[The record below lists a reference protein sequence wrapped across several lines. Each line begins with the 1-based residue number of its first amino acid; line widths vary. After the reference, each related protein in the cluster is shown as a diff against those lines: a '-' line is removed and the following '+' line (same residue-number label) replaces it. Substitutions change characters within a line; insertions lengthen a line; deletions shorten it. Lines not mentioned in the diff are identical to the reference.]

1 MEEKELNEIV
11 IVEQL
16 PIIKEK
22 LQIISDEIDKE
33 VEYALSLPC
42 NEETIKEVKDARAKL
57 NKIKTSLEDKRKQV
71 KNAVMNPYNEFE
83 IVYNELVKEKLTKA
97 DQTLKES
104 VDAIEELKKMEK
116 ENELRSFVEE
126 HCKANNIHIDF
137 DAIGLNITLSASMKS
152 LKEQAKEFIE
162 KVANDL
168 KLIELEEYSSEI
180 LYEYNKCFDYVSAK
194 TIVLE
199 RHKQLEKI
207 QKQQEQ
213 KQNIEQQENQIVKNV
228 EEAIE
233 IIAPVE
239 VEEEL
244 QTYQFEVKAT
254 KEQIKKIIELMKEL
268 GVEYK

>member
-42 NEETIKEVKDARAKL
+42 NEETVKEVKNARAKL
-57 NKIKTSLEDKRKQV
+57 NKIKTSLEEKRKEV

-83 IVYNELVKEKLTKA
+83 YIYNELIKDKLAKA

-104 VDAIEELKKMEK
+104 VDAIEELKKMDK
-116 ENELRSFVEE
+116 ENELRAFVEE
-126 HCKANNIHIDF
+126 HCKANGIHIDF
-137 DAIGLNITLSASMKS
+137 EKIGLNITLSASMSS
-152 LKEQAKEFIE
+152 LKEQAKAFIE
-162 KVANDL
+162 RVASDL
-168 KLIELEEYSSEI
+168 KLIEMEEYSSEI
-180 LYEYNKCFDYVSAK
+180 LLEYQEDFNFVNAK
-194 TIVLE
+194 TRVLE
-199 RHKQLEKI
+199 RHKQIENI
-207 QKQQEQ
+207 EKQQE
-213 KQNIEQQENQIVKNV
+213 KKLAV
-228 EEAIE
+228 EEQEEKIRATVDE

-239 VEEEL
+239 IINEEEQ

-254 KEQIKKIIELMKEL
+254 KEQIKKLVEFMKEL